1 MGDELVY
8 NSFEKGEWD
17 MPYKRKGKKIYV
29 KKDGKWKL
37 LKNHK
42 SKKDARAHIWM
53 LRKKVD
59 H

>member
-1 MGDELVY
+1 MVY